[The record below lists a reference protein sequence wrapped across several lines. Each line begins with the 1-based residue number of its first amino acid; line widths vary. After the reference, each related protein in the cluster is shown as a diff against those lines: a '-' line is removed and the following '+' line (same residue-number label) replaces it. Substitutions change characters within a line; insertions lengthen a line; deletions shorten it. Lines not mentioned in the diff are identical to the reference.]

1 MLIIMHVQID
11 DLDRDTAYA
20 IAGPPNCS
28 RAELAA
34 RLVAEGRYERVAQID
49 LRATS
54 HGLETAY
61 TVTQNLD
68 GPGWSRD
75 PPTGLIPIEPAS
87 FFDDGKVWGRRS
99 TMIGDVIEY
108 QGRDGPQQRFVVDW
122 AGFTALP
129 PITTEG

>member
-1 MLIIMHVQID
+1 MLIIHHVQID
-11 DLDRDTAYA
+11 DLDRETAFA
-20 IAGPPNCS
+20 ISGPPNCS
-28 RAELAA
+28 RAAIAA
-34 RLVAEGRYERVAQID
+34 RLLAEGRYERVAQID

-61 TVTQNLD
+61 AVTQNIE

-75 PPTGLIPIEPAS
+75 LPIGLTLLAPGLFVE
-87 FFDDGKVWGRRS
+87 DGKLWGRRS

-108 QGRDGPQQRFVVDW
+108 QGHDGPQQRFVVDW